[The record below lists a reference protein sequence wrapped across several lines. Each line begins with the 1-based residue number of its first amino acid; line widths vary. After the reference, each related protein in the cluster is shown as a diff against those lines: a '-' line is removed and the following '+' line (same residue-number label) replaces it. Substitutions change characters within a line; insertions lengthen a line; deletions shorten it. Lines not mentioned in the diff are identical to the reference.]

1 MPILRKKSEGR
12 RVSYKYT
19 EEFEDEFWFD
29 QELLASVV
37 VDEDGEYCI
46 KYNIDGILLL
56 GAVKLLLDWEQV
68 MYDKYKR
75 SEETWRT
82 LKF

>member
-1 MPILRKKSEGR
+1 M
-12 RVSYKYT
+12 SYKYT

-29 QELLASVV
+29 QKLLASVV

-46 KYNIDGILLL
+46 KYNIDDILLL

-68 MYDKYKR
+68 MYDKYRR
-75 SEETWRT
+75 SEET
-82 LKF
+82 

>member
-1 MPILRKKSEGR
+1 M
-12 RVSYKYT
+12 SYKYT